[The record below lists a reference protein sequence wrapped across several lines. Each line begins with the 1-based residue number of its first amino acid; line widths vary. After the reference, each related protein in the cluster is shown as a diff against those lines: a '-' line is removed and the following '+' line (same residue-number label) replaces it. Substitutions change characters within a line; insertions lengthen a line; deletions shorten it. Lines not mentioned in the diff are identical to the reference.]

1 MNKVIEPQT
10 KKSKKVSQS
19 FAAGAFIMAVGML
32 IVKLAGA
39 AFKVPLAYILGG
51 VGTGYFNNAYSM
63 YNPVYAL
70 ATAGL
75 PIAISRMVA
84 GDMTRKR
91 YKDVRMIHKISIP
104 LFLTTGLV
112 GCALMIGG
120 SFLYVRFTNSPGSLY
135 SMFMLAPTVFFS
147 CMISIY
153 KGYFEGLRNM
163 IPTAVSEIVEAIS
176 KVFFGLGLAWLAG
189 EYGMREYYA
198 NGTVYGVVCDSVVAA
213 RNATLPFASAGAVL
227 GITLGS
233 IMGFLYIFIK
243 YKISGDGIT
252 KEELDNSEDA
262 RPTKALIKML
272 LDIAVPIALGAIIM
286 NLAGAID
293 AMLVQRRLYDIMQ
306 NVPQRLLNDYNGLI
320 PEQVVK
326 EGKTHIF
333 LAGCFGYMNTVTML
347 LYTITQGLGIS
358 ALPNVTTAW
367 VEGVKK
373 KIKKSIETTLK
384 LTSLIAFP
392 AGLGLSVL
400 SFPIMDLIYNT
411 LGKNKQFGEICV
423 SAQIMSIYAIGIIF
437 VAISTPLCS
446 MLQAIGRADVP
457 LKILTVGMVMKVV
470 LNYILVGIPEINI
483 QGAGIG
489 TLVCYLFVCA
499 YGLFSLAKNTGIKFN
514 FRDIFLRPLVCALI
528 CAAAAYASQGL
539 LSYAVN
545 YKLSTI
551 LAILIAIFVY
561 GIALLLTGSITK
573 DDFAAVPKLKK
584 ISNILEKYKLI
595 K

>member
-51 VGTGYFNNAYSM
+51 VGTGYFNNAYSL
-63 YNPVYAL
+63 YNPIYAL

-91 YKDVRMIHKISIP
+91 YKDVRMIHKISVPI
-104 LFLTTGLV
+104 FLALGLM

-120 SFLYVRFTNSPGSLY
+120 SFLYVKFTNSPGSLY

-147 CMISIY
+147 CLISIY
-153 KGYFEGLRNM
+153 KGYFEGLKNM
-163 IPTAVSEIVEAIS
+163 IPTAVSEIVEAVS

-189 EYGMREYYA
+189 EYGMSEYYT
-198 NGTVYGVVCDSVVAA
+198 NGTVYGLVCENAVAA

-252 KEELDNSEDA
+252 REELENSEDA
-262 RPTKALIKML
+262 RPTKALIRML

-306 NVPQRLLNDYNGLI
+306 RVPERLLNDYNGLI
-320 PEQVVK
+320 PNQVVK

-358 ALPNVTTAW
+358 ALPNVTSAW
-367 VEGVKK
+367 VEGIKR
-373 KIKKSIETTLK
+373 KIKKKHRNNFKANFFDSISCRLG
-384 LTSLIAFP
+384 AFCTF
-392 AGLGLSVL
+392 
-400 SFPIMDLIYNT
+400 FP
-411 LGKNKQFGEICV
+411 
-423 SAQIMSIYAIGIIF
+423 
-437 VAISTPLCS
+437 
-446 MLQAIGRADVP
+446 
-457 LKILTVGMVMKVV
+457 
-470 LNYILVGIPEINI
+470 NY
-483 QGAGIG
+483 
-489 TLVCYLFVCA
+489 
-499 YGLFSLAKNTGIKFN
+499 
-514 FRDIFLRPLVCALI
+514 
-528 CAAAAYASQGL
+528 
-539 LSYAVN
+539 
-545 YKLSTI
+545 
-551 LAILIAIFVY
+551 
-561 GIALLLTGSITK
+561 GSN
-573 DDFAAVPKLKK
+573 L
-584 ISNILEKYKLI
+584 
-595 K
+595 

>member
-1 MNKVIEPQT
+1 MNKVIEPKI

-51 VGTGYFNNAYSM
+51 VGTGYFNNAYSL
-63 YNPVYAL
+63 YNPIYAL

-91 YKDVRMIHKISIP
+91 YKDVRMIHKISVP
-104 LFLTTGLV
+104 LFLTLGLV
-112 GCALMIGG
+112 GCTLMICG
-120 SFLYVRFTNSPGSLY
+120 SFLYVKFTNSPGSLY

-147 CMISIY
+147 CLISIY

-176 KVFFGLGLAWLAG
+176 KMFFGLGLAWLAG
-189 EYGMREYYA
+189 EYGMKEYYA
-198 NGTVYGVVCDSVVAA
+198 NGTVYGIICENVVAA

-243 YKISGDGIT
+243 YKITGDGIT
-252 KEELDNSEDA
+252 KKELENSEDP
-262 RPTKALIKML
+262 RPTKVLIKML
-272 LDIAVPIALGAIIM
+272 LDISVPIALGAIIM

-293 AMLVQRRLYDIMQ
+293 AMLVQKRLYDIMQ
-306 NVPQRLLNDYNGLI
+306 NFPQRLLSDYNNLI
-320 PEQVVK
+320 PDQVVK

-367 VEGVKK
+367 VEGIRG

-411 LGKNKQFGEICV
+411 LGKNKQLGEICV

-457 LKILTVGMVMKVV
+457 LKILTVGMIMKVV

-489 TLVCYLFVCA
+489 TLVCYLFVCIC
-499 YGLFSLAKNTGIKFN
+499 GLFSLLKNTNIRFN
-514 FRDIFLRPLVCALI
+514 FTDIFLKPIICSLI
-528 CAAAAYASQGL
+528 CAASAYASHGL
-539 LSYAVN
+539 LSHVIN
-545 YKLSTI
+545 YKLSTV
-551 LAILIAIFVY
+551 LAIFVAIFIY
-561 GIALLLTGSITK
+561 SLALLLTGSITK
-573 DDFAAVPKLKK
+573 EDFSEIPKLKK
-584 ISNILEKYKLI
+584 VANILEKYKLI